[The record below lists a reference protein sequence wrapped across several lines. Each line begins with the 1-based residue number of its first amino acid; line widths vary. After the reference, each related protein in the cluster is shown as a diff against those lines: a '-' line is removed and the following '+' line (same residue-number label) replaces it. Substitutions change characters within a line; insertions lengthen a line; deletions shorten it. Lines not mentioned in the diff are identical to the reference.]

1 MGNGTSS
8 YFIKDLIS
16 SGSRIAKII
25 DAQGRLRKVELP
37 AKAAEIMLEEPGH
50 IISAVGELK
59 RARRVV
65 AMRADDELSVG
76 EVYALVPIGR
86 VHCRVTDADMAV
98 IKAACGSRKKKK
110 SGATATATAT
120 AKVLPDVMVREG
132 EKCGKGIPPV
142 SEYRIG
148 NFRPWIPVLESIPE
162 VL

>member
-1 MGNGTSS
+1 MGNGISS

-86 VHCRVTDADMAV
+86 VHCRVTDADMAI
-98 IKAACGSRKKKK
+98 IKAACRRRKNKI
-110 SGATATATAT
+110 SGAT
-120 AKVLPDVMVREG
+120 AKVLPDVMAREE

-142 SEYRIG
+142 SDSEYRIG
-148 NFRPWIPVLESIPE
+148 NCRPWIPVLGSIPE